1 MIEIADGEFREPR
14 LAAVYDALDPE
25 RSDLDQYE
33 QIVHEQFGAS
43 SVLDIGCGTGVLALR
58 LAARGLSVIGL
69 DPAEAPVDVA
79 RGKPGA
85 QTVSWHV
92 GTTDTLPPMQV
103 DAATMTANVAQVFL
117 GDEDFRETPGV
128 ALCCH
133 QTVSAQL
140 R

>member
-25 RSDLDQYE
+25 PSDLDQYE
-33 QIVHEQFGAS
+33 QIVHEQFGAL

-69 DPAEAPVDVA
+69 DPAEASVDV
-79 RGKPGA
+79 
-85 QTVSWHV
+85 
-92 GTTDTLPPMQV
+92 
-103 DAATMTANVAQVFL
+103 ATMTANVAQVFL